1 MIKLSKKKLMLL
13 RILLLKVVKHQLMDY
28 FTKSLIMIILNL
40 TSLNLVTQVPIN
52 IKMKI
57 ILASASP
64 RRKALLG
71 EITEKFEV
79 VPARGEEKAGG
90 LPPEEAVRKLSFDKA
105 KEVFAFHGDDLV
117 IGADTVVALDGR
129 IMGKPKDEKQAFEML
144 SALSGREHDVYTGVT
159 VMTKDVTVTFAEK
172 SGVLFRRLSDAEIK
186 DYIAT
191 GSPMDKAGAYGVQD
205 SGFVAEVRGS
215 VKNVVGL
222 PVERLANI
230 LSQFGGAYGKL

>member
-1 MIKLSKKKLMLL
+1 
-13 RILLLKVVKHQLMDY
+13 
-28 FTKSLIMIILNL
+28 
-40 TSLNLVTQVPIN
+40 
-52 IKMKI
+52 
-57 ILASASP
+57 
-64 RRKALLG
+64 
-71 EITEKFEV
+71 
-79 VPARGEEKAGG
+79 
-90 LPPEEAVRKLSFDKA
+90 
-105 KEVFAFHGDDLV
+105 
-117 IGADTVVALDGR
+117 
-129 IMGKPKDEKQAFEML
+129 ML

>member
-1 MIKLSKKKLMLL
+1 
-13 RILLLKVVKHQLMDY
+13 
-28 FTKSLIMIILNL
+28 
-40 TSLNLVTQVPIN
+40 
-52 IKMKI
+52 
-57 ILASASP
+57 
-64 RRKALLG
+64 
-71 EITEKFEV
+71 
-79 VPARGEEKAGG
+79 
-90 LPPEEAVRKLSFDKA
+90 
-105 KEVFAFHGDDLV
+105 
-117 IGADTVVALDGR
+117 
-129 IMGKPKDEKQAFEML
+129 
-144 SALSGREHDVYTGVT
+144 
-159 VMTKDVTVTFAEK
+159 MTKDVTVTFAEK

>member
-1 MIKLSKKKLMLL
+1 
-13 RILLLKVVKHQLMDY
+13 
-28 FTKSLIMIILNL
+28 
-40 TSLNLVTQVPIN
+40 
-52 IKMKI
+52 MKI

-90 LPPEEAVRKLSFDKA
+90 LPPEEAVRKLSFEKA